1 MENFRDETII
11 KEAVKRLMG
20 CVFRKTKTPM
30 KYGSFTIQVHDG
42 NFSYIEF
49 NLKDR
54 CFKHECFNS
63 KNMNQLESKNE
74 KR

>member
-20 CVFRKTKTPM
+20 CVLRKTKTPM
-30 KYGSFTIQVHDG
+30 RYGNFTIQVHDG
-42 NFSYIEF
+42 SCAYIEF

-54 CFKHECFNS
+54 CFKQEYFNS
-63 KNMNQLESKNE
+63 KNTSVEE
-74 KR
+74 